1 MGLIGEHGAD
11 SHWFDRGQHCPEMV
25 AGMAPGG
32 VLDAVDLE
40 IVRQMLPGTLA
51 ADAGVEQEWGG
62 EEMSA
67 AMQDVIAEFMT

>member
-1 MGLIGEHGAD
+1 
-11 SHWFDRGQHCPEMV
+11 MV